1 MLQDLQLVG
10 HAEVSRTF
18 GSNKV
23 TGSSLAL
30 LPTRFL
36 FVTLGIPHDKVLPL
50 GEHIH
55 RKPRTVEITHRKL
68 SGVPCSSRN
77 DGLASDS
84 SQNQTW
90 YSEGARS
97 GLCGGWGRTSH
108 PIFSIFFRGQTSGVR
123 KSVTMQQDDLSSGT
137 FIAQC
142 ATKLA

>member
-97 GLCGGWGRTSH
+97 GLCGGRGRTSH
-108 PIFSIFFRGQTSGVR
+108 PIFSIFSEVKQAV
-123 KSVTMQQDDLSSGT
+123 
-137 FIAQC
+137 
-142 ATKLA
+142 